1 MKKKHSE
8 KKNINILKWINII
21 LGTVL
26 IITVTSILT
35 KYFLIKEL
43 FSESG
48 ISYLTAKLS
57 VVNEKIEAN
66 YLGEVDENKMYEYAI
81 KGYVA
86 GLGDKYAEYYTVD
99 EMKAEQKEN
108 SGKFS
113 GIGIYMTIN
122 SEGKITIV
130 GIYED
135 SGAEEAGLQ
144 EGDIIIGANGVK
156 YDLSNYEEFSNVLK
170 GEDGTSVNI
179 QILRDNQE
187 LNVEVVRK
195 TINIKSVK
203 SKMIDNIG
211 YMRITTFNE
220 NTAEEFETEYNNLKN
235 QNCNGLI
242 IDLRSNG
249 GGIVSE
255 AIKVADYIVD
265 KGNCLMITSNRQNK
279 EHKEIAKK
287 NPIVNIPVV
296 CIVNEST
303 ASASEILTASLRENN
318 RCKVVGKKS
327 YGKGVIQAVY
337 LLSDGSGLK
346 FTTEEYFSP
355 NHNKI
360 NKVGITPDI
369 EVSLSE
375 ESKKMKEIPIE
386 RDEQLQEAIK
396 QLK

>member
-1 MKKKHSE
+1 MEKKHSE

-21 LGTVL
+21 LGVVL
-26 IITVTSILT
+26 IIAVTSILT

-43 FSESG
+43 FSQSG

-66 YLGEVDENKMYEYAI
+66 YLGDVDENKMYEYAI

-179 QILRDNQE
+179 QVLRENQE
-187 LNVEVVRK
+187 LNIEVVRK

-211 YMRITTFNE
+211 YMRIVTFNE
-220 NTAEEFETEYNNLKN
+220 NTAEEFEIEYKNLKN
-235 QNCNGLI
+235 QNCKGLI

-287 NPIVNIPVV
+287 NPIVDIPVV

-369 EVSLSE
+369 DISLSE

-386 RDEQLQEAIK
+386 NDEQLQEAIK